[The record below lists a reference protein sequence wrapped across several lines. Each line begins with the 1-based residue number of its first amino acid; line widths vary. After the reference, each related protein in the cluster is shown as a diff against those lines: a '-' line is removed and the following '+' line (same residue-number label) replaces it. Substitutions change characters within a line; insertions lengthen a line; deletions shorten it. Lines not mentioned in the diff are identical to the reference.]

1 MFGKKQDTGFS
12 ENVATVIGRETEF
25 KGTITARG
33 SIRIEGQMEGELVS
47 SSQVMIGE
55 TGVVKA
61 NIQAQAALF
70 AGMVTGN
77 ITVAK
82 QLELLPTAKLYGD
95 ITVGSLVVGEGALFK
110 GACVMQEGQ
119 KKAD

>member
-110 GACVMQEGQ
+110 GACVMQEGH